1 MESHRAPYDPNTLP
15 DAVADE
21 YHPSADRYLQN
32 IKEIQRAIVSQSR
45 GMSPL
50 AVQAVKGYHSG
61 ETYTLTATTIGKSLP
76 WVSKQVNSDDGQR
89 LLALLA
95 YYQEAING
103 PNDAQRNAMLW
114 RVAVDSEQNDPKV
127 AISAVA
133 ELNKQANIGKEAL
146 IGLTTGDIN
155 IVINNSLGKGVLDE

>member
-1 MESHRAPYDPNTLP
+1 MESHRAPYDPNSLP

-61 ETYTLTATTIGKSLP
+61 ETYTATAAVIKKSP
-76 WVSKQVNSDDGQR
+76 QWISKQVNSDEGQR

-95 YYQEAING
+95 YYREAIDG
-103 PNDAQRNAMLW
+103 PNDAQRNATLW
-114 RVAVDSEQNDPKV
+114 RIAVDNEKKDAKV
-127 AISAVA
+127 TISAIA
-133 ELNKQANIGKEAL
+133 ELNKQANIGKDAL
-146 IGLTTGDIN
+146 AGLTTGDIN

>member
-155 IVINNSLGKGVLDE
+155 IVISNSLGKGVLDE

>member
-1 MESHRAPYDPNTLP
+1 MDSHRAPYDPNSLP

-21 YHPSADRYLQN
+21 YHPSAERYLQN

>member
-1 MESHRAPYDPNTLP
+1 MESHRAPYDPNSLP

>member
-1 MESHRAPYDPNTLP
+1 MESHRAPYDPNSLP
-15 DAVADE
+15 DTVADE

>member
-1 MESHRAPYDPNTLP
+1 M
-15 DAVADE
+15 
-21 YHPSADRYLQN
+21 
-32 IKEIQRAIVSQSR
+32 SQSR

-61 ETYTLTATTIGKSLP
+61 ETYKLTATTIGKTAQ
-76 WVSKQVNSDDGQR
+76 WISKQVNSDDGQR